1 MIAAQS
7 QKKALL
13 SVVPIERCKMKLKKI
28 NVKKF
33 FHVDAFG
40 KNIFSDVEILFDPD
54 VKMITPENF
63 DQDHDEFYLGDDEI
77 DRLSSNSVR
86 RFVNVNLASI
96 LKGSYVMSGKEVEAI
111 INFCKVNRSEFSDLI
126 GLDRASVTRIVKEEQ
141 SLKKD
146 VLLLI
151 IERLKDEI
159 ESPGISRVLLDK
171 IRNQREVAEIEN
183 LNLSVYEIA
192 EYFVRFFEKKMDN
205 ITHLKLQKLLY
216 YAQGIAFGRY
226 NKRLFNE
233 PFLAWKHGPVVKAI
247 YDKYKILHENP
258 LSTDMDVTISEIEKN
273 DIAISVLKETIS
285 LYGIYSA
292 WALRNKT
299 HNEAPWAETEQS
311 DVIDDEKIIS
321 YFRNALV

>member
-1 MIAAQS
+1 
-7 QKKALL
+7 
-13 SVVPIERCKMKLKKI
+13 MKLKKTI
-28 NVKKF
+28 VKKF
-33 FHVDAFG
+33 IHVDVFG
-40 KNIFSDVEILFDPD
+40 KNIFSDVEILFDPEI
-54 VKMITPENF
+54 KMITPENF
-63 DQDHDEFYLGDDEI
+63 DQGSDEFYLSDDEI
-77 DRLSSNSVR
+77 DKLSGDSVR
-86 RFVNVNLASI
+86 RYLNVNLSAI
-96 LKGSYVMSGKEVEAI
+96 LKGSYVVSGQEVDAI

-126 GLDRASVTRIVKEEQ
+126 GLDRASVTRIIKEEQ
-141 SLKKD
+141 RLKKD

-171 IRNQREVAEIEN
+171 IRNEREVGEIEN
-183 LNLSVYEIA
+183 LDLSVFVVA
-192 EYFVRFFEKKMDN
+192 EYFVRFFEKKIDN

-216 YAQGIAFGRY
+216 YAQGIALGRH
-226 NKRLFNE
+226 NRRLFNE

-247 YDKYKILHENP
+247 YDKYKIVHESP
-258 LSTDMDVTISEIEKN
+258 LNTDKDVNISELEKS

-299 HNEAPWAETEQS
+299 HNESPWTETEQS
-311 DVIDDEKIIS
+311 EIIEDDKIIS